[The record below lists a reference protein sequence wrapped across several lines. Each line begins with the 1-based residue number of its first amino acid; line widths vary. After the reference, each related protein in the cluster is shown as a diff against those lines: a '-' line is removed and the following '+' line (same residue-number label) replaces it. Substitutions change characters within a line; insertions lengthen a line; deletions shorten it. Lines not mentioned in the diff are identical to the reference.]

1 MNRIYNVYVYFDFI
15 ATTTTTTKSGNNKK
29 KTKYLTTKLNMLPKN
44 HFTLRFIRFIIV
56 DIVIDI
62 DKYHRIRNLKNNFIS
77 FININRYIFPS
88 NFKLLTNETK
98 QKQNKR

>member
-1 MNRIYNVYVYFDFI
+1 MFTYFLMI
-15 ATTTTTTKSGNNKK
+15 AKTTTTTTNIGKEQ

-77 FININRYIFPS
+77 FININRYSFPS
-88 NFKLLTNETK
+88 KI
-98 QKQNKR
+98 

>member
-1 MNRIYNVYVYFDFI
+1 MI
-15 ATTTTTTKSGNNKK
+15 ATTTTKHRETTK

-62 DKYHRIRNLKNNFIS
+62 DKYHRITNLKYNFIS
-77 FININRYIFPS
+77 FINTNRYSFSS